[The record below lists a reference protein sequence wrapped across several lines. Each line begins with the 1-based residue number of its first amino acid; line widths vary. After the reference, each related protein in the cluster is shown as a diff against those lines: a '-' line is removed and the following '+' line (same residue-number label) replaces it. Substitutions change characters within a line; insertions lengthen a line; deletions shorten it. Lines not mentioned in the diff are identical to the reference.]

1 MHVKYSKSGCV
12 IDSLQKI
19 PEHTIMLFVFYPK
32 ILQKHCSLIVLRSVS
47 VFNRA
52 ILLPRETENN
62 AYAKCLGDKQRAL
75 WYVLVLSGVV
85 K

>member
-1 MHVKYSKSGCV
+1 MVMHVKLSQSGCV
-12 IDSLQKI
+12 IDSLQKV

-47 VFNRA
+47 LRA

-62 AYAKCLGDKQRAL
+62 AYAKFLGDKQRAL
-75 WYVLVLSGVV
+75 WCVVVFSGVV

>member
-1 MHVKYSKSGCV
+1 MHVKYSQSVCV

-32 ILQKHCSLIVLRSVS
+32 ILQKHFSLIVFRSVS
-47 VFNRA
+47 LGA

-62 AYAKCLGDKQRAL
+62 AYAKFLGDKQRAL
-75 WYVLVLSGVV
+75 WCVVVFSGVV